1 MSDNPKAFP
10 SGSRYSGDLGMTLDE
25 AMKVWRDANAASQK
39 IDRKDGPRI
48 TFAERDEAAA
58 TVIQQAFAER
68 EVGMIEALKPFAH
81 YYRLNDCEGR
91 PDDDAI
97 EVPIGDLRFAAL
109 ALEAKGDSRG

>member
-1 MSDNPKAFP
+1 MVDAVCVAMFP
-10 SGSRYSGDLGMTLDE
+10 GGG
-25 AMKVWRDANAASQK
+25 KQ
-39 IDRKDGPRI
+39 DR
-48 TFAERDEAAA
+48 EAAA

-109 ALEAKGDSRG
+109 ALAAKGDSRG

>member
-1 MSDNPKAFP
+1 
-10 SGSRYSGDLGMTLDE
+10 MTRDE
-25 AMKVWRDANAASQK
+25 AMKVFGEAFEAYHQAAVLVPLPGTSNDWGVDVEAG
-39 IDRKDGPRI
+39 I
-48 TFAERDEAAA
+48 EAAA

-109 ALEAKGDSRG
+109 ALGAKGDSRG

>member
-1 MSDNPKAFP
+1 
-10 SGSRYSGDLGMTLDE
+10 MTRDE
-25 AMKVWRDANAASQK
+25 AMKVFRDAISAGQALA
-39 IDRKDGPRI
+39 P
-48 TFAERDEAAA
+48 FAGEEAAA
-58 TVIQQAFAER
+58 TVIQQALAER

-109 ALEAKGDSRG
+109 ALAAKGDSRG

>member
-1 MSDNPKAFP
+1 
-10 SGSRYSGDLGMTLDE
+10 MTRDE
-25 AMKVWRDANAASQK
+25 AMMVFRDAISAGQALA
-39 IDRKDGPRI
+39 P
-48 TFAERDEAAA
+48 FAGEEAAA

-109 ALEAKGDSRG
+109 ALAAKGDSCG

>member
-1 MSDNPKAFP
+1 
-10 SGSRYSGDLGMTLDE
+10 MTRDE
-25 AMKVWRDANAASQK
+25 AMMVFRDAISAGQALA
-39 IDRKDGPRI
+39 P
-48 TFAERDEAAA
+48 FAGDEAAA

-109 ALEAKGDSRG
+109 ALAAKGDSRG

>member
-1 MSDNPKAFP
+1 
-10 SGSRYSGDLGMTLDE
+10 MTRDE
-25 AMKVWRDANAASQK
+25 AMKVWREADRAGEDAYVDAIQAGAVTADDAHKAGSL
-39 IDRKDGPRI
+39 
-48 TFAERDEAAA
+48 AAA

-109 ALEAKGDSRG
+109 ALAAKGDSRG

>member
-1 MSDNPKAFP
+1 
-10 SGSRYSGDLGMTLDE
+10 MTRDE
-25 AMKVWRDANAASQK
+25 AMMVFRDAISAGQALA
-39 IDRKDGPRI
+39 P
-48 TFAERDEAAA
+48 FAGEEAAA

-109 ALEAKGDSRG
+109 ALAAKGDSRG

>member
-1 MSDNPKAFP
+1 
-10 SGSRYSGDLGMTLDE
+10 MTLDE
-25 AMKVWRDANAASQK
+25 ATGIWMASFNAWCEHPLPAN
-39 IDRKDGPRI
+39 
-48 TFAERDEAAA
+48 ERVAREAAA
-58 TVIQQAFAER
+58 TVIQQALAER

-109 ALEAKGDSRG
+109 ALAAKGDSRG

>member
-1 MSDNPKAFP
+1 
-10 SGSRYSGDLGMTLDE
+10 MTRDE
-25 AMKVWRDANAASQK
+25 AMMVFRDAISAGQALA
-39 IDRKDGPRI
+39 P
-48 TFAERDEAAA
+48 FAGEEAAA

-109 ALEAKGDSRG
+109 ALGAKGDSRG

>member
-1 MSDNPKAFP
+1 
-10 SGSRYSGDLGMTLDE
+10 MTRDE
-25 AMKVWRDANAASQK
+25 ATGIWMASFNAWCEHPLPAN
-39 IDRKDGPRI
+39 
-48 TFAERDEAAA
+48 ERVAREAAA

-68 EVGMIEALKPFAH
+68 DGEMFEALKPFAH

-109 ALEAKGDSRG
+109 ALAAKGDSRG